1 MNPTV
6 LRNRPSVAG
15 LNTNT
20 ATPNNIAV
28 NPFGAGGVFSSTPTN
43 ANANAPGAFS
53 SFNLSGV
60 NGPSTPPTAA
70 NGESQSNAIAKP
82 TNGVVQGS
90 TPGSITGGMG
100 GLQSA
105 GKGSPQPSQGGAK
118 TGGGIQQP
126 LGMAGGKL

>member
-1 MNPTV
+1 MNPSV
-6 LRNRPSVAG
+6 LPRRPSVAAF
-15 LNTNT
+15 NTNT

-28 NPFGAGGVFSSTPTN
+28 NPFGQGGIFSSTSTPSN

-53 SFNLSGV
+53 SFNLAGV
-60 NGPSTPPTAA
+60 NGPSPAPGGEPKSNTIASPTA
-70 NGESQSNAIAKP
+70 
-82 TNGVVQGS
+82 GVVQGGA
-90 TPGSITGGMG
+90 PGTITGGTG

-105 GKGSPQPSQGGAK
+105 GKGTPQPSTGGAK